1 MTSRTYDL
9 IIASLK
15 LPLRKEKPVLDMM
28 RRHASSWII
37 KVALGG
43 IIIVFI
49 FFFGWG
55 GPQNRD
61 HDYAAKVNDQVIGY
75 DHFYN
80 TYQTEVEKIRLR
92 FRDAMPPDLL
102 ERLNLKKSVLDH
114 MIDQQILI
122 QEAGKLGLFVKE
134 SDVRNQIL
142 SDPSFQRNGA
152 FDPDIYKMYLSSV
165 KMSPDTYEQTV
176 KQELLAEQ
184 VSELITDSVKTDPKE
199 LRMLWHFQNDKMILK
214 LLVIKP
220 DESKDKSPFDEKA
233 LENYFKR
240 NESRYQVP
248 ASAKIDYVWFSWKDL
263 LKDCVVTDEDA
274 EAFYKLNRKEFVVP
288 EKVKIGQILLKVPK
302 NAPDQDK
309 EAIKAKASKL
319 EQEIKNGASFQK
331 LAKANSEDE
340 ATASKGGDLGWVT
353 KGSLDPKIEEEAF
366 KLNKSEIS
374 APIFT
379 DHGYHLILVQ
389 DKVDEMDKPFPD
401 VKDEII
407 QRLKE
412 EQAKKKI
419 GKFADDFYEQV
430 YRSENLPEQAKKFGL
445 KVQIADSVTKEG
457 GIPGIIDDPN
467 FSHEIFEL
475 KIAEVSKLLRNG
487 DNYLVAQV
495 LEKTPERIPS
505 LSEVKSLVM
514 KDYYK
519 DQAMAAAVKKAD
531 GLIAAISKDLGEADN
546 IAKDNNLTWETLDP
560 VSRTAGFVPQLGKSN
575 QVSEMLTSISQASPV
590 YQTPITT
597 STGVA
602 IVRLAK
608 VDPASEEDYE
618 KGATEFRNWVL
629 EVRRTEFLK
638 AWLRMLRDR
647 SNIDINQKLL

>member
-1 MTSRTYDL
+1 
-9 IIASLK
+9 
-15 LPLRKEKPVLDMM
+15 
-28 RRHASSWII
+28 
-37 KVALGG
+37 
-43 IIIVFI
+43 
-49 FFFGWG
+49 
-55 GPQNRD
+55 
-61 HDYAAKVNDQVIGY
+61 
-75 DHFYN
+75 
-80 TYQTEVEKIRLR
+80 
-92 FRDAMPPDLL
+92 
-102 ERLNLKKSVLDH
+102 
-114 MIDQQILI
+114 
-122 QEAGKLGLFVKE
+122 
-134 SDVRNQIL
+134 
-142 SDPSFQRNGA
+142 
-152 FDPDIYKMYLSSV
+152 
-165 KMSPDTYEQTV
+165 
-176 KQELLAEQ
+176 
-184 VSELITDSVKTDPKE
+184 
-199 LRMLWHFQNDKMILK
+199 MILK

-575 QVSEMLTSISQASPV
+575 QVSENADIHIPSLPRCHR
-590 YQTPITT
+590 PLLL
-597 STGVA
+597 
-602 IVRLAK
+602 RL
-608 VDPASEEDYE
+608 P
-618 KGATEFRNWVL
+618 G
-629 EVRRTEFLK
+629 
-638 AWLRMLRDR
+638 
-647 SNIDINQKLL
+647 

>member
-1 MTSRTYDL
+1 M
-9 IIASLK
+9 
-15 LPLRKEKPVLDMM
+15 LDMM

-55 GPQNRD
+55 GPRNRD

-92 FRDAMPPDLL
+92 FRDAMPADLL
-102 ERLNLKKSVLDH
+102 ERLNLKKNVLDR

-122 QEAGKLGLFVKE
+122 QEAGKLGLFVNE

-142 SDPSFQRNGA
+142 SDPSFQRNGG
-152 FDPDIYKMYLSSV
+152 FDPEIYKMYLSSV
-165 KMSPDTYEQTV
+165 KMSPDTYEQTL

-184 VSELITDSVKTDPKE
+184 VAELITNSVKTDPKE
-199 LRMLWHFQNDKMILK
+199 LRTLWHFQNDKMTLK
-214 LLVIKP
+214 LLVVKP
-220 DESKDKSPFDEKA
+220 DETKDKSTVDEKA

-240 NESRYQVP
+240 NESRYQIP

-288 EKVKIGQILLKVPK
+288 EKVKIGQILLKVPEK
-302 NAPDQDK
+302 ASDQEK
-309 EAIKAKASKL
+309 EAIKEKASKM
-319 EQEIKNGASFQK
+319 EQELKNGANFQK
-331 LAKANSEDE
+331 LAKANSEDQT
-340 ATASKGGDLGWVT
+340 TASKGGDLGWVT
-353 KGSLDPKIEEEAF
+353 RGSLDPKIEEEAF
-366 KLNKSEIS
+366 KLNKGEIS
-374 APIFT
+374 PPIFT

-389 DKVDEMDKPFPD
+389 DKVDETDKPFPE
-401 VKDEII
+401 VKDEIV

-430 YRSENLPEQAKKFGL
+430 YRSENLPEQAKEFGL
-445 KVQIADSVTKEG
+445 KVEIADSITKES
-457 GIPGIIDDPN
+457 GIPGVVDDPN
-467 FSHEIFEL
+467 FSQEIFEL
-475 KIAEVSKLLRNG
+475 KTAEVSKLLHNG
-487 DNYLVAQV
+487 DNYLVAQL
-495 LEKTPERIPS
+495 LEKMPERIPS
-505 LSEVKSLVM
+505 LSEVRSLVVM
-514 KDYYK
+514 DYHK

-531 GLIAAISKDLGEADN
+531 GLIAAISKDLAEADN
-546 IAKDNNLTWETLDP
+546 IAKENNLTWETLDP

-597 STGVA
+597 SAGVA

-618 KGATEFRNWVL
+618 KGS
-629 EVRRTEFLK
+629 
-638 AWLRMLRDR
+638 DR
-647 SNIDINQKLL
+647 IQKLGVGSTQNGIFKGMVKNVA

>member
-1 MTSRTYDL
+1 M
-9 IIASLK
+9 
-15 LPLRKEKPVLDMM
+15 LDMM

-55 GPQNRD
+55 GPRNRD

-102 ERLNLKKSVLDH
+102 ERLNLKKNVLDR

-122 QEAGKLGLFVKE
+122 QEAGKLGLFVNE
-134 SDVRNQIL
+134 SDVRNQIV
-142 SDPSFQRNGA
+142 SDPSFQRNGV
-152 FDPDIYKMYLSSV
+152 FDPEIYKMYLSSV
-165 KMSPDTYEQTV
+165 KMSPDTYEQSV
-176 KQELLAEQ
+176 QQELLAEQ
-184 VSELITDSVKTDPKE
+184 VAELITDSVKTDPKE
-199 LRMLWHFQNDKMILK
+199 LRTLWHFQNDKMSLK

-220 DESKDKSPFDEKA
+220 QETTDKSTLDEKA
-233 LENYFKR
+233 FENYFKR
-240 NESRYQVP
+240 NESRYQIP

-263 LKDCVVTDEDA
+263 LKDCMVTDEDA

-288 EKVKIGQILLKVPK
+288 EKVKISQILLKIPEK
-302 NAPDQDK
+302 ASHQTK
-309 EAIKAKASKL
+309 EAIKEKASKL
-319 EQEIKNGASFQK
+319 EQELRNGANFQK
-331 LAKANSEDE
+331 LAKANSEDQT
-340 ATASKGGDLGWVT
+340 TASKGGDLGWIT
-353 KGSLDPKIEEEAF
+353 RGSLDPKIEEEAF
-366 KLNKSEIS
+366 KLNKGEIS
-374 APIFT
+374 PPIFT

-389 DKVDEMDKPFPD
+389 DKVDETDKPFSE
-401 VKDEII
+401 VKDEIV

-412 EQAKKKI
+412 EQAKKRI

-445 KVQIADSVTKEG
+445 KVQIADSITKEG
-457 GIPGIIDDPN
+457 GIPGVVDDPN
-467 FSHEIFEL
+467 FSREIFEL
-475 KIAEVSKLLRNG
+475 KVAEISKLLHNG
-487 DNYLVAQV
+487 DNYLVAQL
-495 LEKTPERIPS
+495 LEKMPERIPS
-505 LSEVKSLVM
+505 LSEVRSLVLN
-514 KDYYK
+514 DYFK
-519 DQAMAAAVKKAD
+519 DQALSAAVKRAD
-531 GLIAAISKDLGEADN
+531 ELISAINKDFGEAGK
-546 IAKDNNLTWETLDP
+546 IAKENNLTWETLDP

-575 QVSEMLTSISQASPV
+575 QVSEMLTSISQESPV

-597 STGVA
+597 SSGVA
-602 IVRLAK
+602 IVRLSK
-608 VDPASEEDYE
+608 IDPASEEDYE

-638 AWLRMLRDR
+638 GWLRMLRDR